1 MLNFKAFYSFKSW
14 LLSFLVIVTNYVICF
29 LNLSFKRD
37 VFVKKIFLK
46 IRKARLMFFKIS
58 PIIPFKKVLQ
68 VLKLVFLSS
77 IIFLFCVSPSLGQ
90 ETFTLDTD
98 SVSRGT
104 TLIVTSNLPMD
115 KLSQPENI
123 FLMLNGKKVVSANA
137 IDKESKSVE
146 FNIPK
151 NVELNSYIAKIDIL
165 SDQTIENG
173 QSISQNKRSIPI
185 IIKNDSSKKL
195 QIVSEAGFLS
205 PKIDS
210 VSKIVAFPENE
221 TYSFDVIG
229 SGFSEKGKDNKLIIS
244 TIKKAD
250 KTFAEGK
257 EVEVCWENEK
267 DCESSSI
274 KGQVLNSRQIKFS
287 NIPKRDYNGGVGLQI
302 RVGETE
308 STPSY
313 LLTLS
318 PVDRNSPFLITLGIF
333 LALVAMI
340 VFFIKKG
347 SSSSSSSELDLNIEK
362 TKYGFWSALLIDQKT
377 NTYSLTRL
385 QFYLWTGV
393 AIFSYL
399 YLMLSRSLVQGQLE
413 FIDIPDGLPGIVLI
427 SATTTVVSEGI
438 TTTKG
443 SKGGGNIKPE
453 FSNLITTGGVVAPER
468 FQFLLWTVLGVLAYL
483 FVVLWQ
489 SPEQIKDLPQIPSG
503 FLELMG
509 ISSAGYLGGKL
520 ARKPGP
526 FINTI
531 ESSRE
536 GNSLV
541 LKIQGS
547 NLSSDGTFKLNQ
559 SKQIPLSSV
568 KRLNEISENNPSD
581 LSLFKY
587 LELVIEDPKAQG
599 WNENAKDINK
609 LTIYN
614 PDSQYSE
621 QTFANP
627 FLPSDS
633 TEQKNFSGITNN
645 SEQTSPLQDEE

>member
-1 MLNFKAFYSFKSW
+1 M
-14 LLSFLVIVTNYVICF
+14 
-29 LNLSFKRD
+29 
-37 VFVKKIFLK
+37 FLK
-46 IRKARLMFFKIS
+46 ISSIIS
-58 PIIPFKKVLQ
+58 FKKVLQ
-68 VLKLVFLSS
+68 VLKLLFLASL
-77 IIFLFCVSPSLGQ
+77 IFLLCVSPSLGQ

-123 FLMLNGKKVVSANA
+123 FLMLNGKKIVSANT

-165 SDQTIENG
+165 SDQMIENG
-173 QSISQNKRSIPI
+173 QSISQTKKSIPI

-195 QIVSEAGFLS
+195 QVISEAGLLS
-205 PKIDS
+205 PKINS
-210 VSKIVAFPENE
+210 VSKNVVFPENE

-229 SGFSEKGKDNKLIIS
+229 SGFSEKEEDNKLIIS
-244 TIKKAD
+244 TIKNVD
-250 KTFAEGK
+250 KTLAEGQ
-257 EVEVCWENEK
+257 EVDVCWTNEK
-267 DCESSSI
+267 NCKPSSI

-287 NIPKRDYNGGVGLQI
+287 NIPKRDYSGDLGLQI

-318 PVDRNSPFLITLGIF
+318 PVDRSSPFLITLGIF
-333 LALVAMI
+333 LALIAMI
-340 VFFIKKG
+340 VFFLKQG
-347 SSSSSSSELDLNIEK
+347 SSSTELDVDIDK
-362 TKYGFWSALLIDQKT
+362 TKYGFWGALLIDQKT

-413 FIDIPDGLPGIVLI
+413 FIDIPEGLPGIVLI

-438 TTTKG
+438 TTAKG

-468 FQFLLWTVLGVLAYL
+468 FQFLVWTILGVLAYL

-489 SPEQIKDLPQIPSG
+489 SPEQIKDLPEIPSG
-503 FLELMG
+503 FLQLMG

-526 FINTI
+526 VINTI
-531 ESSRE
+531 KSSIGE
-536 GNSLV
+536 KNSLV

-547 NLSSDGTFKLNQ
+547 NLSSDATFKLNQ
-559 SKQIPLSSV
+559 GTQITAESIQPQ
-568 KRLNEISENNPSD
+568 KTIPQNNPSD
-581 LSLFKY
+581 SSLSKY
-587 LELVIEDPKAQG
+587 LELVIDEPQEQG
-599 WNENAKDINK
+599 LHERNT

-621 QTFANP
+621 QTFVNP
-627 FLPSDS
+627 FLPSEP
-633 TEQKNFSGITNN
+633 TEQKNLLKLLITVDKQALFKMMSRATKLNIKRI
-645 SEQTSPLQDEE
+645 